1 MLIREAGKGQHG
13 KSGAE
18 DKRRVEKDKTR
29 LSREGII
36 FGLSAQCLPGFS
48 NVTIIPKV
56 TKMAPMTAVDV
67 RQPVTFSIRNISGAV
82 RTPKMAGSIRMAT

>member
-29 LSREGII
+29 LSRECII

-48 NVTIIPKV
+48 PK
-56 TKMAPMTAVDV
+56 
-67 RQPVTFSIRNISGAV
+67 
-82 RTPKMAGSIRMAT
+82 